1 MKRALT
7 FLISFCLSVSSL
19 FAQRTAPSEAFE
31 SGLAALKE
39 NRYTDAL
46 NSFTTS
52 EREHPDDP
60 RVHNFLG
67 ITLARL
73 RQSAKAA
80 AEYQQAIRVDA
91 GFEDAYRNLGFLE
104 WTDHRLDSAR
114 QTLNGAIKLS
124 PTDSFAHYYL
134 GRVLLDGRFYADA
147 IHELETS
154 QVELPSD
161 ADFSIQ
167 LTTGYIAVGRKE
179 DARRWL
185 DRLAKSSLDDERAI
199 QIASLLLNVQQN
211 EAAIRI
217 MQELAKRHAAAE
229 PSWLKFD
236 LALAY
241 LLAGENETAL
251 AHVHAYQDFLVR
263 GSHESKE
270 APATSTDAWSVVGI
284 ADAHLHHND
293 ESVNAFRQAAH
304 SSPSEEEEWLNLT
317 RELMELSRYAEAI
330 TEVQN
335 SLAANPK
342 SYALNLRL
350 GAAQLS
356 AGHYSEAEAAF
367 RQLVMAGDPLPTSYV
382 GLAQVLLRT
391 GRTEEAVA
399 ELSNATSKLGPNFLI
414 SYFRGLALDR
424 SGKTLEAI
432 AAFQDAVRL
441 DSGSVE
447 AHLNLGK
454 TELVS
459 GRANDAI
466 TELQETLRLSPENVQ
481 AKRLLSQAY
490 RRAGNAKD
498 AAKFADATTD
508 VPAGTDAGL
517 LGDFFIPHWQ
527 FPPRIAQP

>member
-1 MKRALT
+1 VRRVLP
-7 FLISFCLSVSSL
+7 FLISFFLIASSL
-19 FAQRTAPSEAFE
+19 FAQRAATEEAFE
-31 SGLAALKE
+31 SGLTALKE

-46 NSFTTS
+46 SAFTTS
-52 EREHPDDP
+52 EREHPEDP

-67 ITLARL
+67 ITLTRMG
-73 RQSAKAA
+73 QSAKAA
-80 AEYQQAIRVDA
+80 AEYQQAIHLDA

-104 WTDHRLDSAR
+104 WTDHQLDSAHR
-114 QTLNGAIKLS
+114 ALNRAIELS

-134 GRVLLDGRFYADA
+134 GRVLLDGHNYADA

-154 QVELPSD
+154 QVELPTN

-167 LTTGYIAVGRKE
+167 LITGYITAGRKE

-185 DRLAKSSLDDERAI
+185 DRLAKSNLDDEQSI

-217 MQELAKRHAAAE
+217 LQELAKRHAAAE

-241 LLAGENETAL
+241 LLAGENEKAL
-251 AHVHAYQDFLVR
+251 AQAHAYQDSLVR
-263 GSHESKE
+263 GSSESSE
-270 APATSTDAWSVVGI
+270 ALATRTDSWSLVGI

-293 ESVNAFRQAAH
+293 ESVDAFRQAAH
-304 SSPSEEEEWLNLT
+304 ASPSEEEEWLNLT

-342 SYALNLRL
+342 SYALHLRL

-356 AGHYSEAEAAF
+356 AGHYSEAETAF
-367 RQLVMAGDPLPTSYV
+367 RQLVVAGDPLSTSYV

-391 GRTEEAVA
+391 GRPEEAVA
-399 ELSNATSKLGPNFLI
+399 ELTEAATRLGPNFLL

-432 AAFQDAVRL
+432 AAFQEAVRL
-441 DSGSVE
+441 DSSSAE
-447 AHLNLGK
+447 AHLNLAK
-454 TELVS
+454 SELAS
-459 GRANDAI
+459 GRVNDAI
-466 TELQETLRLSPENVQ
+466 AELQEALRLSPGNVQ

-490 RRAGNAKD
+490 RRVGDAKN
-498 AAKFADATTD
+498 AAKFAEATKD
-508 VPAGTDAGL
+508 VPAGPDADL

-527 FPPRIAQP
+527 FPPRIAKP